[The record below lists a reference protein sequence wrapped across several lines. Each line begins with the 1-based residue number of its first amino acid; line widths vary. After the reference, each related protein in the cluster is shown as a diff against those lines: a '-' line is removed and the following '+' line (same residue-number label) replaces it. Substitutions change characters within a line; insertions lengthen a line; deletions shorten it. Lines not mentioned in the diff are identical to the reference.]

1 MKKIII
7 LSLLVI
13 AGILFF
19 AQIKRGFLSILILAD
34 SVRPPG
40 KALMGKFIAG
50 PLVEKVTVPGRGG
63 LIAADLYSPRGKG
76 GYFPLLL
83 VHGVNPDGKD
93 DEQLVLLAK
102 DLSRAGFLVLVPDF
116 VGMKSLRPRI
126 SDAEDVL
133 RCFLYLKGRE
143 HARGRGGGML
153 GISYG
158 AGPVLLA
165 AADPRV
171 RDKVSVVATLGGYY
185 DLRNVMLFATTG
197 AFEYGGHRGLIRP
210 DSSLRWMLAYR
221 NLDLLRSRPDRETLR
236 KIIEKRNR
244 YELAGAGALAKSLG
258 DEGRALYAFLVN
270 ADPERFYPLYENL
283 PVSVREYAYQLSPAR
298 AMRYSTSYF
307 IIAHGTDDYSIPYT
321 ESMRLADAVGDAG
334 RVHLALLPQFMHIEP
349 FDPSAESSAGDRLK
363 RSVVGGWKLLAAI
376 YDLLEKGEQR

>member
-1 MKKIII
+1 MKKIIL

-13 AGILFF
+13 AVILFSV
-19 AQIKRGFLSILILAD
+19 QIKRGFLSILILAD
-34 SVRPPG
+34 SVRPPE

-50 PLVEKVTVPGRGG
+50 PVVEKVTVPGRGG
-63 LIAADLYSPRGKG
+63 TIAADLYSPRGKG

-83 VHGVNPDGKD
+83 VHGVGPGGKD

-102 DLSRAGFLVLVPDF
+102 DLSRAGFLVLVPEF
-116 VGMKSLRPRI
+116 ESMKSLRPRI

-143 HARGRGGGML
+143 HAARRGGGML

-165 AADPRV
+165 SADPRV
-171 RDKVSVVATLGGYY
+171 RDKVSVVATFGGYY
-185 DLRNVMLFATTG
+185 DLRNVMLYAMTG

-210 DSSLRWMLAYR
+210 DSSLGWMLAYR
-221 NLDLLRSRPDRETLR
+221 NLDLLRSRADRETLK

-244 YELAGAGALAKSLG
+244 YELADAGALAKSLG
-258 DEGRALYAFLVN
+258 DEGKALYAFLVN
-270 ADPERFYPLYENL
+270 ADPERFYPLYEKL

-298 AMRYSTSYF
+298 AVRYITAYF
-307 IIAHGTDDYSIPYT
+307 IIAHGMDDYSIPYT

-334 RVHLALLPQFMHIEP
+334 RVHLALLPQFMHTESFEP
-349 FDPSAESSAGDRLK
+349 SAGDRLK
-363 RSVVGGWKLLAAI
+363 RSVVGNWRLFAAI
-376 YDLLEKGEQR
+376 YQLLEKGEQR